1 MEFKTA
7 SLYEMNKQLSAN
19 ESKLGAAARKKAQE
33 EVRFWF
39 RDNIDHYAMLLCH
52 ERRDYTLFNVQFSP
66 AEAAAALFECIDNRG
81 QLISIEKAT
90 ENDAIEIWIRIKV
103 YEKNDE
109 ETLVEH
115 QEDYCYYLF
124 CYDFAVIEC

>member
-19 ESKLGAAARKKAQE
+19 ENKMGAAARKKAQE
-33 EVRFWF
+33 MARLWF
-39 RDNIDHYAMLLCH
+39 RDEINTYAMLLCH
-52 ERRDYTLFNVQFSP
+52 DRRDYTVFNVTNSP
-66 AEAAAALFECIDNRG
+66 AEAASILFECIDNRG
-81 QLISIEKAT
+81 ELVSIEKDPNGAL
-90 ENDAIEIWIRIKV
+90 EIWIRIKI

-109 ETLVEH
+109 ENITEN

-124 CYDFAVIEC
+124 NYDFGVIEC

>member
-19 ESKLGAAARKKAQE
+19 ESKLGAAARKHAQE
-33 EVRFWF
+33 NVRLWF
-39 RDNIDHYAMLLCH
+39 RDNIDKYAMLLCH
-52 ERRDYTLFNVQFSP
+52 DRRDYTLFRVTESP
-66 AEAAAALFECIDNRG
+66 AEAAVALFDCIDNRG
-81 QLISIEKAT
+81 ELISIEKDP
-90 ENDAIEIWIRIKV
+90 NDAFEIWIRIKV

-109 ETLVEH
+109 ENLQEN

-124 CYDFAVIEC
+124 NYDFGVIEC